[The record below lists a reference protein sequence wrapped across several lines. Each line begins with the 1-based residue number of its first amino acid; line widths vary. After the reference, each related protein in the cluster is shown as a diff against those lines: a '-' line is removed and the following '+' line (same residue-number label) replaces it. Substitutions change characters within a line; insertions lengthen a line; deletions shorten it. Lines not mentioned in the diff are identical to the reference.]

1 MLNESP
7 MKLNSTNFSFDD
19 PIYNRNKLQEYS
31 QNIQTII
38 LENSDYRI
46 FQTGTRN
53 NGRIILE
60 NKINKTI
67 EYILEFV
74 VTSTFWLDT
83 AVTQTLVWRSKSSK
97 IDQIAKLVFWDILFD
112 QYPAILS
119 DGMQTVAG
127 NMFWMYRLE
136 EAVDKN
142 FPVAIVDEL
151 RNQLIWYKP
160 TDGDVFLWIDRSN
173 TYNYSSDSL
182 YLKYL
187 ISKKEY

>member
-1 MLNESP
+1 M
-7 MKLNSTNFSFDD
+7 
-19 PIYNRNKLQEYS
+19 
-31 QNIQTII
+31 
-38 LENSDYRI
+38 
-46 FQTGTRN
+46 
-53 NGRIILE
+53 
-60 NKINKTI
+60 
-67 EYILEFV
+67 EFV

>member
-19 PIYNRNKLQEYS
+19 PVYNRNKLQEYS

-46 FQTGTRN
+46 FQTGTRK

-83 AVTQTLVWRSKSSK
+83 AVTQTLVWRSNNSK
-97 IDQIAKLVFWDILFD
+97 FDQIAKLIFWDILFE

-142 FPVAIVDEL
+142 LPVAIVDEL

-160 TDGDVFLWIDRSN
+160 ADGDVLLWIDRSN